1 MGQWKA
7 GDVVM
12 VKSGGPKMTVG
23 TVKADGRVICE
34 WFDEK
39 TGLVLSAVVDDSKGQ
54 LPLLRQARP
63 PTDPPTDARS

>member
-12 VKSGGPKMTVG
+12 LKSAGPKMTVG
-23 TVKADGRVICE
+23 SVKEDGRVICE

-39 TGLVLSAVVDDSKGQ
+39 NSPQIRAFSADVLMS
-54 LPLLRQARP
+54 P
-63 PTDPPTDARS
+63 PESGSRTIRRGG

>member
-12 VKSGGPKMTVG
+12 LKSGGPKMTVG
-23 TVKADGRVICE
+23 TVKADGRVLCE

-39 TGLVLSAVVDDSKGQ
+39 NSPQVGAFNADVLMSPPESGS
-54 LPLLRQARP
+54 LPSRY
-63 PTDPPTDARS
+63 